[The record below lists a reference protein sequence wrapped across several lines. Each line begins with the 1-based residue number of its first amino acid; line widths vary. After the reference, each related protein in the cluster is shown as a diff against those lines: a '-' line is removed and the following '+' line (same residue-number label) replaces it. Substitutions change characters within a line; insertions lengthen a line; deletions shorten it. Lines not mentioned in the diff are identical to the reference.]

1 MVIEVIAFIVGGLI
15 VAWGFASASLAF
27 GGGQHAGLHEVAPPA
42 ATERGPSEEQR
53 ARRARMRTRVNQ
65 ALLYGLSLGVLAA
78 FVLMV
83 WGALVA

>member
-1 MVIEVIAFIVGGLI
+1 MVIEVIAFIVGGVI

-27 GGGQHAGLHEVAPPA
+27 GGGQHAGLHEVAPVE
-42 ATERGPSEEQR
+42 TERGPSEEQR

>member
-27 GGGQHAGLHEVAPPA
+27 GGGQHAGLHEVAPA
-42 ATERGPSEEQR
+42 ATESGPSEEQR